1 MKIYCLII
9 FSLVSQFILI
19 QSAHIHSAT
28 GKKLYYN
35 SCGCRKLLERKR
47 RSVERKK
54 RSIQRN
60 GNKFEETATGTNI
73 FLNDDNSNKA
83 NIHEQPTRRR
93 NRKKRE
99 LNYLKVDDV
108 DIDFTDGNNPTV
120 NFKIEVNLS
129 SLADF
134 KQEYQQVKTPDPGKS
149 MLVKVV
155 LSSFL
160 NSVIDFLSL

>member
-1 MKIYCLII
+1 M
-9 FSLVSQFILI
+9 
-19 QSAHIHSAT
+19 

-35 SCGCRKLLERKR
+35 SCGCKESLDRKR
-47 RSVERKK
+47 RSVEIKK

-73 FLNDDNSNKA
+73 FLNDDNRKQQ
-83 NIHEQPTRRR
+83 ETTRKR

-134 KQEYQQVKTPDPGKS
+134 KQDYHQVKIPDSGKS

-155 LSSFL
+155 LSLFL
-160 NSVIDFLSL
+160 NSLIDFLKL

>member
-1 MKIYCLII
+1 M
-9 FSLVSQFILI
+9 
-19 QSAHIHSAT
+19 

-35 SCGCRKLLERKR
+35 SCGCKKSLDRKR

-54 RSIQRN
+54 RSTQRN

-73 FLNDDNSNKA
+73 FLNDDNSNKE

-108 DIDFTDGNNPTV
+108 DITVTNGNIPTFK
-120 NFKIEVNLS
+120 FKIEVNLS

-134 KQEYQQVKTPDPGKS
+134 KPGFESVEIPGKY
-149 MLVKVV
+149 LLGIVV
-155 LSSFL
+155 
-160 NSVIDFLSL
+160 SL